1 MNNRNK
7 IIIQILIIIL
17 SALFIISFRTIG
29 GFIDQNTERTFYMLK
44 GEAQPDT
51 NIIIIH
57 ISSDD
62 IENIGPWP
70 VKRSYYALLIN
81 DLANYKVKKIGL
93 EIFISAKF
101 STQAVYDHLLEREIE
116 KSGRVV
122 LSSVAGKINYKDRT
136 YTTDSLSFPTPKLLN
151 KNIPTG
157 HINFIKEKNICIPLE
172 LKGKKEEKAF
182 CVQLIDGSKKEAGD
196 LINVNFLS
204 SWRKFRNYTLLE
216 YFRMVQQKSGVIASF
231 KDKFVIIGLSDP
243 EFAPAFKTAYDDY
256 LPGVALHAF
265 AVDNLLNKSSLKTGL
280 YFPSFFIFSIAL
292 ILILFLKK
300 NASIKKS
307 LSFHLIILILFL
319 TISFIL
325 FSFLYIQLAYSAFI
339 IPLILLA
346 ASNLFFYLNERKLQL
361 KGLSDE
367 AQILKLLLAKKEQE
381 LGNVQKE
388 LEITGNQTSSA
399 LIDKIKSLKEDIN
412 KLKDKE
418 TDKQAAL
425 INSSGEAANFYGIIY
440 KSKIMEKPV
449 ELIKRAAPGN
459 ATILITGESGTGKEL
474 AARAIHLL
482 SERRDKN
489 FIAVNCGALS
499 DTLLESE
506 LFGHVKG
513 SFTGAVADKQGRFE
527 AADKGTIFLDEIGET
542 SENFQVKLLRVIQS
556 GDFEKVGSA
565 KTIHSD
571 MRIVAAT
578 NKDLTKAVYEKKF
591 REDLYYRLNV
601 VKIELPP
608 LREKKEDIEILS
620 SHFLEAESPGMKLSQ
635 AALEALNKFE
645 WKGNVRQLEAAMK
658 RSVIFAK
665 SSGRTLI
672 QLQDLP
678 DEIVKDININFEDLI
693 IDSLRKKYF
702 SHSSIN
708 ETAEELGNLSRTIVS
723 ENFRGFG
730 FKALV
735 QNNFDIDAAVNYI
748 ANTDDKDA
756 AERVRSKLERY
767 LSNVESDIKKVGA
780 KDFQSVKNKFA
791 SKYKNLPQKFHYYL
805 DEIIKK
811 YLHNQ

>member
-1 MNNRNK
+1 
-7 IIIQILIIIL
+7 
-17 SALFIISFRTIG
+17 
-29 GFIDQNTERTFYMLK
+29 LK
-44 GEAQPDT
+44 GEAEPDT

-57 ISSDD
+57 ISSND

-70 VKRSYYALLIN
+70 IKRSYYALLIN
-81 DLANYKVKKIGL
+81 SLTNLEVKKIGL

-101 STQAVYDHLLEREIE
+101 STQAVYDNLLEREIE

-122 LSSVAGKINYKDRT
+122 LSSVAGKIDFKNGT

-151 KNIPTG
+151 ENLSTG
-157 HINFIKEKNICIPLE
+157 HINYIEEKNIFITAE
-172 LKGKKEEKAF
+172 LKGRKDEKAF
-182 CVQLIDGSKKEAGD
+182 CIQLIDGSKKETGD

-204 SWRKFRNYTLLE
+204 SWRKFRNYSLLE
-216 YFRMVQQKSGVIASF
+216 YFRMVQQKSGMTDSF

-256 LPGVALHAF
+256 LPGAAMHAF
-265 AVDNLLNKSSLKTGL
+265 AVDNLLNNRSLKTGL

-300 NASIKKS
+300 KSSLKKS
-307 LSFHLIILILFL
+307 LSFHIITLILFL
-319 TISFIL
+319 TISFIF

-346 ASNLFFYLNERKLQL
+346 GANLIFYLNERKLQL

-388 LEITGNQTSSA
+388 LEITGNQSSSA

-412 KLKDKE
+412 RLKEKE
-418 TDKQAAL
+418 TDKHEAF
-425 INSSGEAANFYGIIY
+425 INSSGEANNFFGIVY

-449 ELIKRAAPGN
+449 ELIKKAAPGSS
-459 ATILITGESGTGKEL
+459 TILLLGESGTGKEL
-474 AARAIHLL
+474 AAKAIHLL
-482 SERRDKN
+482 SERRDRN
-489 FIAVNCGALS
+489 FITVNCGALS

-513 SFTGAVADKQGRFE
+513 SFTGAAADRVGRFE
-527 AADKGTIFLDEIGET
+527 AADKGTIFLDEIAET
-542 SENFQVKLLRVIQS
+542 SGNFQVKLLRVIQS
-556 GDFEKVGSA
+556 GDFEKVGSV

-578 NKDLTKAVYEKKF
+578 NKDLTKAVHEKKF

-608 LREKKEDIEILS
+608 LRERKEDIEILAL
-620 SHFLEAESPGMKLSQ
+620 HFLESESPGMKLSQ
-635 AALEALNKFE
+635 AALKALNKFE

-665 SSGRTLI
+665 SSGRTLM

-708 ETAEELGNLSRTIVS
+708 ETAEELGNLNRTIVS

-735 QNNFDIDAAVNYI
+735 QNNFDLDAAVSYI
-748 ANTDDKDA
+748 ADTDNKDA
-756 AERVRSKLERY
+756 MERVRSKLERY
-767 LSNVESDIKKVGA
+767 LSNVESDIKKIGA
-780 KDFQSVKNKFA
+780 KDFQSVKSKFA

-811 YLHNQ
+811 YLTG

>member
-1 MNNRNK
+1 M
-7 IIIQILIIIL
+7 
-17 SALFIISFRTIG
+17 LFIISFQTIG
-29 GFIDQNTERTFYMLK
+29 NFIDQNTENTFYILK
-44 GEAQPDT
+44 GETQPDT

-57 ISSDD
+57 ISSND

-70 VKRSYYALLIN
+70 IKRSYYALLIN
-81 DLANYKVKKIGL
+81 SLTNLEVKKIGL

-101 STQAVYDHLLEREIE
+101 STQAVYDNLLEREIE

-122 LSSVAGKINYKDRT
+122 LSSVAGKIDYKNGT

-172 LKGKKEEKAF
+172 LKGREEEKAF
-182 CVQLIDGSKKEAGD
+182 CIQLIDGGKREAVD

-216 YFRMVQQKSGVIASF
+216 YFRMVQQKNTALSSF
-231 KDKFVIIGLSDP
+231 KNKIVLIGLSDP
-243 EFAPAFKTAYDDY
+243 EFAPAFKSAYDDY
-256 LPGVALHAF
+256 LPGAALHAF
-265 AVDNLLNKSSLKTGL
+265 AVDNLLNNCSLKDGL
-280 YFPSFFIFSIAL
+280 YFSSFFLFFIFLGI
-292 ILILFLKK
+292 ILFLNK
-300 NASIKKS
+300 NSSFKKS
-307 LSFHLIILILFL
+307 FSLYIITLILFL
-319 TISFIL
+319 TISFVL
-325 FSFLYIQLAYSAFI
+325 FSFLYVQLAYSAFI

-346 ASNLFFYLNERKLQL
+346 ASNLVFYLNERKLQL
-361 KGLSDE
+361 KGLSNE

-388 LEITGNQTSSA
+388 LEITGNQSSSV

-412 KLKDKE
+412 KLKEKESDKHE
-418 TDKQAAL
+418 AF
-425 INSSGEAANFYGIIY
+425 INSSGEADNFFGIVY
-440 KSKIMEKPV
+440 KSKIMKKPV
-449 ELIKRAAPGN
+449 ELIKKAAPGN
-459 ATILITGESGTGKEL
+459 ATILLMGESGTGKEL

-499 DTLLESE
+499 ETLLESE

-513 SFTGAVADKQGRFE
+513 SFTGASADKMGRFE

-556 GDFEKVGSA
+556 GDFEKVGSS

-571 MRIVAAT
+571 MRIIAAT

-601 VKIELPP
+601 IKIDLPP
-608 LREKKEDIEILS
+608 LRERKEDIEILA

-678 DEIVKDININFEDLI
+678 DEIVKEININLEDLVI
-693 IDSLRKKYF
+693 ESLRKKHF

-708 ETAEELGNLSRTIVS
+708 ETAEELGNLNRTIIS
-723 ENFRGFG
+723 ENFRGFV
-730 FKALV
+730 FKTLV
-735 QNNFDIDAAVNYI
+735 QKNFDLDAAVNYI

-756 AERVRSKLERY
+756 LGKVRSKLERY
-767 LSNVESDIKKVGA
+767 LSNVESDIKKTGE
-780 KDFQSVKNKFA
+780 KDFHSVKNKFA